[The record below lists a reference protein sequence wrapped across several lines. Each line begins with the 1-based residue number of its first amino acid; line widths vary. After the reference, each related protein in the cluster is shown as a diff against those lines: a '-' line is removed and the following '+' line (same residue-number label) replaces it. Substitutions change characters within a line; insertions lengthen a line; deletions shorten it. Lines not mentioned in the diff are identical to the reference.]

1 MGYGVLGDRDVNNV
15 SLCNRTR
22 RTEDLPA
29 KFRSA
34 HRWDLLLLHGLMRRS
49 FLARE
54 GIENSGSFRFA
65 DHLYR
70 NIPRGEGLSGWLIDR
85 ILLSLPA
92 ARTMRR
98 RYLRSKTEMLSA
110 FRNPLERC
118 LACEAEGV
126 ATPEAHDRPGSAAF
140 RVLTIPCGIPR
151 DAADFIETAVATS
164 PGRSVEYYGMD
175 LDPVVLKAAAEH
187 LTSRKI
193 DHFRLVCG
201 DALVAEDYPQGQFDF
216 VASTGLG
223 EFLTDTQLQTLYL
236 NLHQVL
242 RPGGI
247 FYTSAL
253 DREPIS
259 EWLMRPFEL
268 HAHYRSETNLRR
280 ILADQPWQEVTLEPD
295 QSHRQ
300 TYIVARK

>member
-1 MGYGVLGDRDVNNV
+1 MGYRVLGGRDVNNV
-15 SLCNRTR
+15 SLYNRTR
-22 RTEDLPA
+22 RTEHLPA
-29 KFRSA
+29 KFRST
-34 HRWDLLLLHGLMRRS
+34 HRWDLLLLHGLLRRS

-70 NIPRGEGLSGWLIDR
+70 NLPRGEGVTGWLIDR

-98 RYLRSKTEMLSA
+98 RYLRSKTEMLAA
-110 FRNPLERC
+110 FRNDWL
-118 LACEAEGV
+118 
-126 ATPEAHDRPGSAAF
+126 GSAAF
-140 RVLTIPCGIPR
+140 RVLSIPCGIPR
-151 DAADFIETAVATS
+151 DVADFIETVVATS

-201 DALVAEDYPQGQFDF
+201 DALIAEDYPRIQFDF

-223 EFLTDTQLQTLYL
+223 EFLTDTQLQMFYL
-236 NLHQVL
+236 NVYQVL

-259 EWLMRPFEL
+259 EWLMQPFEL
-268 HAHYRSETNLRR
+268 HAHYRSETNLRS
-280 ILADQPWQEVTLEPD
+280 ILAGQSWQEVTLEPD

-300 TYIVARK
+300 TYIIARK

>member
-1 MGYGVLGDRDVNNV
+1 MNALSPY
-15 SLCNRTR
+15 NRTR
-22 RTEDLPA
+22 RTEDLSG
-29 KFRSA
+29 KFRRER
-34 HRWDLLLLHGLMRRS
+34 RWDLLLLHWLVRRS

-65 DHLYR
+65 DHVYR
-70 NIPRGEGLSGWLIDR
+70 NQPEGDGIGGRLIDR
-85 ILLSLPA
+85 ILLNLPA
-92 ARTMRR
+92 TRTMRR
-98 RYLRSKTEMLSA
+98 RCLRSKIEMLSA
-110 FRNPLERC
+110 LNNN
-118 LACEAEGV
+118 EASLS
-126 ATPEAHDRPGSAAF
+126 TF
-140 RVLTIPCGIPR
+140 RVLTVPCGIPR
-151 DAADFIETAVATS
+151 DVGEFIETVADSS
-164 PGRSVEYYGMD
+164 PTRSLEYYGMD

-201 DALVAEDYPQGQFDF
+201 DALIAEDYPQTQFDF

-223 EFLTDTQLQTLYL
+223 EFLTDERLQTLYF
-236 NLHQVL
+236 NIHRIL

-268 HAHYRSETNLRR
+268 QAHYRSETRLRQ
-280 ILADQPWQEVTLEPD
+280 ILAGLPWQKAKLEPD
-295 QSHRQ
+295 ESGRQ
-300 TYIVARK
+300 TYIVALK

>member
-1 MGYGVLGDRDVNNV
+1 MGYRVLGGRDVNNA
-15 SLCNRTR
+15 SLYNRTR
-22 RTEDLPA
+22 RTENLPA
-29 KFRSA
+29 KFRST
-34 HRWDLLLLHGLMRRS
+34 HRWDLLLLYGLMRRS
-49 FLARE
+49 FLAQE

-70 NIPRGEGLSGWLIDR
+70 DIPRGKGVSGWLIDR
-85 ILLSLPA
+85 ILLSMPA

-110 FRNPLERC
+110 FRN
-118 LACEAEGV
+118 
-126 ATPEAHDRPGSAAF
+126 DRLGSAAF
-140 RVLTIPCGIPR
+140 RVLSIPCGIPR
-151 DAADFIETAVATS
+151 DVADFIETVVATS
-164 PGRSVEYYGMD
+164 CGRSVEYYGMD
-175 LDPVVLKAAAEH
+175 LDPAALKAAAEH

-223 EFLTDTQLQTLYL
+223 EFLTATQLQTLYF
-236 NLHQVL
+236 NVHQVL

-268 HAHYRSETNLRR
+268 HAHYRSEANLRR
-280 ILADQPWQEVTLEPD
+280 ILAGQPWREVTLEPD

-300 TYIVARK
+300 TYVVARK